1 MGRRNPSYDI
11 WSGIQQ
17 FVEQTP
23 SSYAFKGVVMDSD
36 GWKFKIPDDTK
47 GIIAFCANQKSEKDL
62 QALGI
67 PVINL
72 SGNPFECLFP
82 RVCVDER
89 KTGELAARH
98 LVKAGYSSFAVA
110 TGWMGTRFNQH
121 RQQGFIDYLQQH
133 APDAE
138 LISET
143 NVSAENISFLG
154 TLPKTCGIFHTMSKE
169 CMMLRQEAE
178 NLGLHIP
185 DDVGIMS
192 CDHGNMSDSWD
203 PGIALSLVSLPWSE
217 VGHEAA
223 RQMLLWLEEGVVPAE
238 ETPVSGHEVL
248 PDASTRLA
256 RNFTPLAR
264 QAHLWL
270 TTEYNPTWRVQDIA
284 KHLNCSVS
292 TLYKN
297 YQSAYGTGLKEELK
311 LRNHEYAL
319 HLLRETHQSISD
331 IATVCGY
338 TQPSTFIQAF
348 KKHQGLTPSRYR
360 RRFHPPR
367 VGSAPPHNK
376 PVPTLP
382 LIHI

>member
-1 MGRRNPSYDI
+1 MDTSGTILCALMGRRNPSNDI

-23 SSYAFKGVVMDSD
+23 SSFAYKGVVMDGE
-36 GWKFKIPDDTK
+36 GWKFKIPEDTK
-47 GIIAFCANQKSEKDL
+47 GIIAFCASRKSEEVL
-62 QALGI
+62 QNIGL
-67 PVINL
+67 PTINL
-72 SGNPFECLFP
+72 SGNPIESSFP
-82 RVCVDER
+82 RVCVDEH

-98 LVKAGYSSFAVA
+98 LMKAGYTSFAVVS
-110 TGWMGTRFNQH
+110 GWQGSRFNQY
-121 RQQGFIDYLQQH
+121 RMAGFVDYIKAH
-133 APDAE
+133 APEASLFTE
-138 LISET
+138 SNFSAKSRNFLET
-143 NVSAENISFLG
+143 V
-154 TLPKTCGIFHTMSKE
+154 PKTCGIFHTISKE

-178 NLGLHIP
+178 NAGLHIP

-192 CDHGNMSDSWD
+192 CDHGNMADSWD
-203 PGIALSLVSLPWSE
+203 PGISLSLVSLPWAA

-223 RQMLLWLEEGVVPAE
+223 RQMLRWLEDDVVPAH
-238 ETPVSGHEVL
+238 ETPVGGHEML

-311 LRNHEYAL
+311 LRNHEHAL
-319 HLLRETHQSISD
+319 SLLRETHQSISD
-331 IATVCGY
+331 IARICGY

-348 KKHQGLTPSRYR
+348 KKQQGLTPSRYR
-360 RRFHPPR
+360 RRFNTP
-367 VGSAPPHNK
+367 
-376 PVPTLP
+376 
-382 LIHI
+382 